1 MFIMSVGGRMAKKKK
16 QETVEDIIDRI
27 DNDIIALRDKFSDM
41 EDQLA
46 EKEIDD
52 EDDDEFED
60 EDEDEE

>member
-1 MFIMSVGGRMAKKKK
+1 MLIMSVGGRMAKKKK